1 MPDAASTA
9 RAAKI
14 PIGAML
20 AGPGPAAYALG
31 SHGLNAT
38 KRFAPNYSMGATLSR
53 RNKERSPGPGKYNVK
68 AGTLRSGSYT
78 GSEYTMRI
86 RPETLNKMRT
96 PGPNAYKMPPTTVSK
111 EANAAAYTMRPQL
124 STKPKFNTPGPNVYK
139 LQTYTGTKVSHSSP
153 NKLKTAPTWS
163 MTGRSEVGSFTQQT
177 NVTPAPGRYRVEG
190 TINTTKNKQPTYT
203 MRPRCYAPGS
213 NMKTPGPKYNTRNM
227 SVRNKPKSKGGT
239 FGSKHSDYL
248 YSPVF

>member
-1 MPDAASTA
+1 MPDAATTI
-9 RAAKI
+9 RAGKI

-31 SHGLNAT
+31 TSGLNAT
-38 KRFAPNYSMGATLSR
+38 KRLPASYSMGTTLTR
-53 RNKERSPGPGKYNVK
+53 RNKDRSPGPGKYNLK
-68 AGTLRSGSYT
+68 AGMLRSGSYT

-86 RPETLNKMRT
+86 RPGAQKSLRT

-111 EANAAAYTMRPQL
+111 ESNAAAYTMRPQ
-124 STKPKFNTPGPNVYK
+124 TIIKPKFNTPGPNVYK

-153 NKLKTAPTWS
+153 NKLKTAASWS

-177 NVTPAPGRYRVEG
+177 NITPAPGRYRVEG
-190 TINTTKNKQPTYT
+190 SINTTKNKQPTYT

-213 NMKTPGPKYNTRNM
+213 NMNTPGPKYNTAR
-227 SVRNKPKSKGGT
+227 SNKPKARGGT